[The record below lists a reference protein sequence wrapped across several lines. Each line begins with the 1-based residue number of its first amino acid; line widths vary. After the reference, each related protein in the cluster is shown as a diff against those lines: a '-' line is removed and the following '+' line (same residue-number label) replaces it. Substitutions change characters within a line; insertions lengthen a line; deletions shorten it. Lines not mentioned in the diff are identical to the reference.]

1 MTAKLKKIDKR
12 NRRVFKTVPFLLTLM
27 LTLAL
32 LLSGCGGGKVVLTN
46 GFSAEDVFLINGVEA
61 KKSELRI
68 YLVNVRGQYSDM
80 LGDEIWNSQSLFQF
94 EDSID
99 ELALERLGKV
109 KALCAMAE
117 EKGITLTQEQK
128 DTAASCAAA
137 YEEGLSEEDKQL
149 LQADTA
155 LLQNM
160 YEQYALAQT
169 VYTQVVNQINPEIS
183 DDDARR
189 VQVKNILFKT
199 WHTGEDGTRQE
210 YSDSEKAA
218 AKEKAEAV
226 LLQLKAGADFDQL
239 QKEYNEDEQDTYAI
253 GKGEQD
259 AAFEQ
264 AAFDLNQDE
273 ISDVVETADGYR
285 ILKCTSTNDEEQT
298 KANKER
304 LIRERRTAAFGEE
317 YDAFIAKADVVFYKE
332 RWNALQEENLSDAS
346 TSSFFTT
353 YESFFGTTQ

>member
-1 MTAKLKKIDKR
+1 MTVKLKKTGKR
-12 NRRVFKTVPFLLTLM
+12 NRSLFKIP
-27 LTLAL
+27 AL
-32 LLSGCGGGKVVLTN
+32 LLSLVLLLTGCGGGKVVLTG
-46 GFSAEDVFLINGVEA
+46 GFSAEDIFLINGVEA
-61 KKSELRI
+61 KASELRI
-68 YLVNVRGQYSDM
+68 YLVNVRSQYSDM

-99 ELALERLGKV
+99 DLALERLGKV

-117 EKGITLTQEQK
+117 EKGITLTKEQK
-128 DTAASCAAA
+128 ETAAACAGA
-137 YEEGLSEEDKQL
+137 YEESLTEDDKQL
-149 LQADTA
+149 LKADTS
-155 LLQNM
+155 LLQEM
-160 YEQYALAQT
+160 YEQYALANT
-169 VYTQVVNQINPEIS
+169 VYTQVVAQINPEIS

-199 WHTGEDGTRQE
+199 WRTGEDGTRQA

-218 AKEKAEAV
+218 VRAKAEEV
-226 LLQLKAGADFDQL
+226 LQQLKEGADFDQL
-239 QKEYNEDEQDTYAI
+239 QKEYNEDDQDTYAV

-273 ISDVVETADGYR
+273 ISDVIETEDGYR
-285 ILKCTSTNDEEQT
+285 ILKCTSTNDEQQT

-304 LIRERRTAAFGEE
+304 LIKERKTSAFGEE
-317 YDAFIAKADVVFYKE
+317 YDAFIADADVVIYEK
-332 RWNALQEENLSDAS
+332 RWKALEEEDLSGAS

-353 YESFFGTTQ
+353 YESFFGANR